1 MLVAIDFRFTELFQF
16 KSRLNGFAVQ
26 QGAGDGREGIAGCR
40 RIVGDPFGN
49 IAALN
54 KRSRLRGIIIP

>member
-26 QGAGDGREGIAGCR
+26 QGAGDGRESIAGCR

-54 KRSRLRGIIIP
+54 KNYTNLL

>member
-1 MLVAIDFRFTELFQF
+1 MLVAIDLRFTELFQF

-40 RIVGDPFGN
+40 RIVGE
-49 IAALN
+49 
-54 KRSRLRGIIIP
+54 GIIIP

>member
-1 MLVAIDFRFTELFQF
+1 MLVAIDLRFTELFQF

-40 RIVGDPFGN
+40 RIVGDPFG
-49 IAALN
+49 ISPLLIREAACE
-54 KRSRLRGIIIP
+54 GIIIP